1 MSNFLKYLYKLQN
14 VFVLIAKCICTNCKH
29 KWRLPTT
36 HLKDRGMLMAALA
49 SNQTMKSLS
58 NCQIVNSKSQLCFL
72 ENLNN
77 SLSRGINPNFWSPI
91 QFQRSQNDLK
101 PRWWKARQSNMKL
114 NLNSWLSIETCT
126 NSVTKMN
133 YTNAQL

>member
-1 MSNFLKYLYKLQN
+1 
-14 VFVLIAKCICTNCKH
+14 
-29 KWRLPTT
+29 
-36 HLKDRGMLMAALA
+36 MLMAALP

-91 QFQRSQNDLK
+91 QFQRSQNDFKL
-101 PRWWKARQSNMKL
+101 RQSSNR
-114 NLNSWLSIETCT
+114 
-126 NSVTKMN
+126 N
-133 YTNAQL
+133 YIFNKCDAGTSMYVAK

>member
-36 HLKDRGMLMAALA
+36 HLKDRGMLMAALP

-58 NCQIVNSKSQLCFL
+58 NCQIVNSNFKLCFL

-91 QFQRSQNDLK
+91 QFQRSQNDFKL
-101 PRWWKARQSNMKL
+101 RQSRIRNNIFNKCDAGTFA
-114 NLNSWLSIETCT
+114 NKKHQYGPSPW
-126 NSVTKMN
+126 
-133 YTNAQL
+133 